1 MKERKIFFLFPAE
14 LNPILLLLYYPE
26 TYPWVTNGSGS
37 IPPLRLINAEDVG
50 LEGGVT
56 GNLDS
61 QDPLVRQFFF

>member
-1 MKERKIFFLFPAE
+1 MIVRATFEIFLFVS
-14 LNPILLLLYYPE
+14 E
-26 TYPWVTNGSGS
+26 TYPWVTNVTGS

-61 QDPLVRQFFF
+61 QDPLVRFKKIEPEIRIEI

>member
-1 MKERKIFFLFPAE
+1 MGGFKEFIFLFN
-14 LNPILLLLYYPE
+14 LSLE
-26 TYPWVTNGSGS
+26 TYPWASNGTGS

-61 QDPLVRQFFF
+61 QDPLVRF